1 MILRLPGG
9 YETEIGEAGSYLSGG
24 QRQRVGLARAL
35 YGRPKLIVLDEP
47 NASLDAEG
55 EEALIGAMETA
66 KGWGATVIIV
76 AHQPRILRPV
86 DKLLVLRDGRMEMF
100 GPRDEV
106 IAKLRPTAVKP
117 QQPRPRV
124 VARQPEPAPAGAA
137 GE

>member
-1 MILRLPGG
+1 
-9 YETEIGEAGSYLSGG
+9 
-24 QRQRVGLARAL
+24 
-35 YGRPKLIVLDEP
+35 
-47 NASLDAEG
+47 
-55 EEALIGAMETA
+55 
-66 KGWGATVIIV
+66 
-76 AHQPRILRPV
+76 
-86 DKLLVLRDGRMEMF
+86 MEMF